1 MPFDRL
7 LEKNFGALVL
17 LGAATGAFLS
27 ALGVVRIAQAAVMPN
42 AALLAAAPVLAR
54 PTVNASDRNMSA
66 DPILARN
73 PFDSE
78 AGVLGRVANGETK
91 SAPTCNDVEV
101 MIIAQAADPAWSFAA
116 LRSGSDS
123 KSQLRRRGDEFSG
136 KTVEFVSWD
145 RVWLSSNGGVCQVA
159 MWSDAAA
166 QSSDANPDADKGASA
181 GIDPTIAKGIH
192 RVSANEYKID
202 RNVID
207 RVLANQGELTKIRV
221 VPEQEQGKTV
231 GLRLYGIKGGSL
243 LDAIGIKNGDRID
256 SVNGLDI
263 STPDAALAAYAQLRT
278 ADHLVVKIN
287 RKGSA
292 TQIDYDIH

>member
-54 PTVNASDRNMSA
+54 PTVNASDRNVSA
-66 DPILARN
+66 DPIL
-73 PFDSE
+73 
-78 AGVLGRVANGETK
+78 
-91 SAPTCNDVEV
+91 
-101 MIIAQAADPAWSFAA
+101 
-116 LRSGSDS
+116 
-123 KSQLRRRGDEFSG
+123 
-136 KTVEFVSWD
+136 
-145 RVWLSSNGGVCQVA
+145 
-159 MWSDAAA
+159 
-166 QSSDANPDADKGASA
+166 
-181 GIDPTIAKGIH
+181 AKGIH

-256 SVNGLDI
+256 SINGLDI
-263 STPDAALAAYAQLRT
+263 STPDTALAAYAQLRT